1 MLSRWALKTS
11 LHPAG
16 SCSVTIEIVESQIPL
31 TLFAKS
37 PLKIASFEEFFWP
50 AFQGQITLI

>member
-37 PLKIASFEEFFWP
+37 PLKIAVFEDFF
-50 AFQGQITLI
+50 GS